1 MVMTRELPEMFF
13 VISGEHPTLP
23 KAELTA
29 ILDTRKIR
37 YEVTDSDYKLL
48 EVRASNVSPHEVA
61 KKAGFT
67 EEAGLKIFK
76 SSPTYESIAS
86 ELDSSPLSEY
96 LAPKEHFSV
105 RVARFGGASRSIS
118 RTHLEPFLGDL
129 VAKKTSGKVDL
140 HSPVRQFRGMITGNA
155 FHFGLLT
162 YQRPR
167 ASIANRRPRKR
178 PAFHPSTMV
187 PKLARCMVNLSG
199 ALEGSTFLDPFCGVG
214 GIALE
219 ACLIGCEVIG
229 VDAKGRMV
237 RGTRR
242 NLAHFKLGFLGLVR
256 ADARKIPLTRVDAIA
271 TDPPYGTQ
279 SSTFKSSTRKIL
291 EDFLPRARE
300 LLPTGNRAA
309 IASPLGTRSS
319 QIAEDS
325 GFRVLDRH
333 LVYVHRSLTREI
345 LALGA
350 S

>member
-1 MVMTRELPEMFF
+1 MQRESPGMYF

-29 ILDTRKIR
+29 ILDSKNAKYR
-37 YEVTDSDYKLL
+37 VTDSNYKLL
-48 EVRASNVSPHEVA
+48 EVWSQDVTAYEVA
-61 KKAGFT
+61 KRAGYT
-67 EEAGLKIFK
+67 EEAGLGIFK

-86 ELDSSPLSEY
+86 QLDSSPINDY
-96 LAPKEHFSV
+96 LAPKERFSV
-105 RVARFGGASRSIS
+105 RVARFGGASPSIS
-118 RTHLEPFLGDL
+118 RTSLEPFLGDL
-129 VAKKTSGKVDL
+129 LAKKTSGKVDL
-140 HSPVRQFRGMITGNA
+140 RSPTKQFRGVITGNA

-199 ALEGSTFLDPFCGVG
+199 AKEGSTFLDPFCGVG

-229 VDAKGRMV
+229 MDAKGRMV
-237 RGTRR
+237 KGTRR
-242 NLAHFKLGFLGLVR
+242 NLAHFKQEPLALLKG
-256 ADARKIPLTRVDAIA
+256 DARQVPLTRVDAIA

-291 EDFLPRARE
+291 EDFLPRARA
-300 LLPTGNRAA
+300 LLPAGNRAV

-319 QIAEDS
+319 QVAEES

-345 LALGA
+345 LTLGA

>member
-1 MVMTRELPEMFF
+1 MQRESPGMYF

-29 ILDTRKIR
+29 ILDSKNAK
-37 YEVTDSDYKLL
+37 YEVTDSNYKLL
-48 EVRASNVSPHEVA
+48 EVRAQDVTPYEVA
-61 KKAGFT
+61 KRAGYT
-67 EEAGLKIFK
+67 EEAGLRIFK
-76 SSPTYESIAS
+76 CSPTYESIAS
-86 ELDSSPLSEY
+86 HLDSSPINDY
-96 LAPKEHFSV
+96 LAPKERFSV
-105 RVARFGGASRSIS
+105 RVARFGGASPSIS
-118 RTHLEPFLGDL
+118 RTSLEPFLGDL
-129 VAKKTSGKVDL
+129 LVKKTSGKVDL
-140 HSPVRQFRGMITGNA
+140 RSPTKQFRGVITGGA

-199 ALEGSTFLDPFCGVG
+199 ATEGSTFLDPFCGVG

-219 ACLIGCEVIG
+219 ACLVGCEVIG
-229 VDAKGRMV
+229 MDAKGRMV

-242 NLAHFKLGFLGLVR
+242 NLAHFKQKALALIKG
-256 ADARKIPLTRVDAIA
+256 DAREIPLTRVDAIA

-291 EDFLPRARE
+291 EDFLPRARA
-300 LLPTGNRAA
+300 LLPAGNRAV

-319 QIAEDS
+319 QVAEES
-325 GFRVLDRH
+325 GFKVLDRH